1 VLQTFSHP
9 CTPSLFGTRH
19 LLECTS
25 IFEIII
31 PHWNRIIK
39 QLEYVCAVP
48 NTMGRG
54 QSPGDMHACM
64 HKWLPSSRKKMIV
77 AMWSCAEGC
86 SVISRLTLAS
96 CSEPATLRGVH
107 TFGTSVTSTGTSI
120 KKSAWFWMLTYSRRG
135 RCSSL
140 RIASRICCSHVTST
154 PVPNNTKRS
163 LLLAPTI
170 LPLPGFGSVSQ
181 VQSSS
186 MVRLQTCRSA
196 GDWKS
201 VKSHFDNR
209 ANSNACK

>member
-1 VLQTFSHP
+1 MLQTFSHP

-64 HKWLPSSRKKMIV
+64 HKWLSSSRKKMIV

-107 TFGTSVTSTGTSI
+107 TLGTSVTSTGTSI

-140 RIASRICCSHVTST
+140 RIASRICCRFDCAAVTSRRHLSQT
-154 PVPNNTKRS
+154 TQNGLCY
-163 LLLAPTI
+163 LLLQFCHFLGLDLSVRCNPRVWSDCKPAGLLVI
-170 LPLPGFGSVSQ
+170 GSQ
-181 VQSSS
+181 
-186 MVRLQTCRSA
+186 
-196 GDWKS
+196 
-201 VKSHFDNR
+201 
-209 ANSNACK
+209 